1 MWGDM
6 YMKKFCLIFAVFLIL
21 VVSGCK
27 KDDEMSKKDI
37 VQRASD
43 VAVEYIRVKKDKD
56 FVVKDAEFS
65 SATNSSIVFV
75 YGYYKPE
82 KDKEVVLMVD
92 SADDYKITGVG
103 SN

>member
-1 MWGDM
+1 
-6 YMKKFCLIFAVFLIL
+6 MKKFYLIFAVFLIL

-37 VQRASD
+37 VKRASD

-56 FVVKDAEFS
+56 FVVKNAEFS
-65 SATNSSIVFV
+65 RATNSRILFV
-75 YGYYKPE
+75 YGYYKS
-82 KDKEVVLMVD
+82 KKNKEVVLMVD
-92 SADDYKITGVG
+92 TNDDYRITGIG